1 MTQYIIHLPLGIQ
14 LLGLLFVVL
23 NDKYINK
30 EQRKIMLVIISFVS
44 LLVIQ
49 NIVENILGTSVS
61 LPFLRTVFSILGYA
75 IRPTIIVLFCKLVMP
90 QKKHRLAWILVIL
103 NACVYSTAL
112 FSHIVFF
119 ISENNHF
126 FRGSILSYTAYF
138 VSAVLIIYLVYC
150 TISEYKRKKSS
161 LWIAFA
167 NATIIILTSVF
178 DMTPL
183 YREYPV
189 TYLTIAVVS
198 CSLFYYIWLHLEF
211 VYEHENALK
220 ATQRIQIMMS
230 QIQPHFLYNTLS
242 TIQALCLMNPKKA
255 AEVTERFGTYLRNN
269 MGFLD
274 QPNLILLSKELE
286 HTRIYSEIEMLRF
299 PKISVEYDIKTEDF
313 YIPALTIQPLV
324 ENAIRHG
331 VRSREQGLVTVA
343 TRASADY
350 FEIII
355 SDNGVGFNPK
365 DFSNDES
372 KHIGI
377 ANVKE
382 RVESMCGGT
391 LTIKSEPDNG
401 TTVTIKMPR
410 RTV

>member
-1 MTQYIIHLPLGIQ
+1 
-14 LLGLLFVVL
+14 
-23 NDKYINK
+23 
-30 EQRKIMLVIISFVS
+30 
-44 LLVIQ
+44 
-49 NIVENILGTSVS
+49 
-61 LPFLRTVFSILGYA
+61 
-75 IRPTIIVLFCKLVMP
+75 
-90 QKKHRLAWILVIL
+90 
-103 NACVYSTAL
+103 
-112 FSHIVFF
+112 
-119 ISENNHF
+119 
-126 FRGSILSYTAYF
+126 
-138 VSAVLIIYLVYC
+138 
-150 TISEYKRKKSS
+150 
-161 LWIAFA
+161 
-167 NATIIILTSVF
+167 
-178 DMTPL
+178 
-183 YREYPV
+183 
-189 TYLTIAVVS
+189 
-198 CSLFYYIWLHLEF
+198 
-211 VYEHENALK
+211 
-220 ATQRIQIMMS
+220 MMS

-255 AEVTERFGTYLRNN
+255 SEVTERFGTYLRNN

-343 TRASADY
+343 TRASADF

>member
-1 MTQYIIHLPLGIQ
+1 MTQYIILLPLGIQ

-30 EQRKIMLVIISFVS
+30 EQRKTMLVIISFVS

-49 NIVENILGTSVS
+49 NVVENILGTSVS

-103 NACVYSTAL
+103 NACIYLTAL

-119 ISENNHF
+119 ISKNNHF

-150 TISEYKRKKSS
+150 TISEYKRKGLS

-189 TYLTIAVVS
+189 SYLTIAVVS

-313 YIPALTIQPLV
+313 YIPAWTIQPLV

-331 VRSREQGLVTVA
+331 VRSREQGFVTVA
-343 TRASADY
+343 TRASADF

-355 SDNGVGFNPK
+355 SDNGIGFNPNN
-365 DFSNDES
+365 FSNDDG

-391 LTIKSEPDNG
+391 LTVQSALDIG
-401 TTVTIKMPR
+401 TTATITIPR

>member
-1 MTQYIIHLPLGIQ
+1 MTQYIILLPLGIQ

-30 EQRKIMLVIISFVS
+30 KQRKIMLVIISFVS

-49 NIVENILGTSVS
+49 NVVENILGTSVS
-61 LPFLRTVFSILGYA
+61 LPFLRTVFSILGYT

-103 NACVYSTAL
+103 NACIYLTAL
-112 FSHIVFF
+112 FSHVVFF
-119 ISENNHF
+119 ISQNNHF
-126 FRGSILSYTAYF
+126 FRGSVLSYTAYF

-150 TISEYKRKKSS
+150 TISKYKHKRSS

-167 NATIIILTSVF
+167 NATIIILTVIL

-189 TYLTIAVVS
+189 SYLTIAVVS

-255 AEVTERFGTYLRNN
+255 SEVTERFGTYLRNN

-331 VRSREQGLVTVA
+331 VRSREQGFVTVA
-343 TRASADY
+343 TRASSDF

-391 LTIKSEPDNG
+391 LTIKSELDNG